1 MMTTYRWTPSR
12 AHTDWKLMLPSFLSS
27 TSIRYDL
34 VLFTYD
40 DFIFLKEFQY
50 PRIIEEKSP
59 SSFLSFLVQTLCT
72 QLARASLVKSNWPP
86 TREEKI
92 AWANHWMSAVGEA
105 WLLFGQLLGYAS
117 FPDFR
122 ALLSYGSCNFHIWLW
137 LANYR
142 KRNLNSS
149 IFDEETSLLAF
160 IISFVQLLLLL
171 LLYILSVFLGPLHPT
186 TSTFSLTYWK
196 EGSGNLALSVLT
208 SSVYI
213 YIAHFVTQLWSLVLW
228 FLFSDCI
235 VLILFWVAFIW
246 IWWWL
251 RHDQY
256 YITSMLRWSEWFCLY
271 YCLGFP
277 LSLSLFLLML
287 ACLPFNGF

>member
-1 MMTTYRWTPSR
+1 MRPS
-12 AHTDWKLMLPSFLSS
+12 L
-27 TSIRYDL
+27 I
-34 VLFTYD
+34 
-40 DFIFLKEFQY
+40 
-50 PRIIEEKSP
+50 
-59 SSFLSFLVQTLCT
+59 
-72 QLARASLVKSNWPP
+72 
-86 TREEKI
+86 
-92 AWANHWMSAVGEA
+92 
-105 WLLFGQLLGYAS
+105 
-117 FPDFR
+117 FR

-160 IISFVQLLLLL
+160 IISFVQLLLL

-256 YITSMLRWSEWFCLY
+256 YITLMFRWSEWFCLY

-277 LSLSLFLLML
+277 LSLSLFWCLL
-287 ACLPFNGF
+287 ACLSMVSSNIYYYHLHFSFHSSLTCVEYCIFINQLSS